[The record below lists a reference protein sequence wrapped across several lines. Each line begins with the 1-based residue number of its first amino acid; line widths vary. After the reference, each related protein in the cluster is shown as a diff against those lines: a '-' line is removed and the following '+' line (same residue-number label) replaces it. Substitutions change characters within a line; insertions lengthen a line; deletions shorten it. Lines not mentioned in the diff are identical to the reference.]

1 MDMQNKNSL
10 HGKSMREQYR
20 AKKKL
25 PAVHVRY
32 LLIQIRSWSEACNL
46 EHELLV
52 AWWLVTTG
60 DSQGVPFETGT
71 T

>member
-1 MDMQNKNSL
+1 MDTQNNSSR
-10 HGKSMREQYR
+10 HGETMREQYR

-32 LLIQIRSWSEACNL
+32 LLIQARSWGDAYDL
-46 EHELLV
+46 EHKLLV

-60 DSQGVPFETGT
+60 DS
-71 T
+71 